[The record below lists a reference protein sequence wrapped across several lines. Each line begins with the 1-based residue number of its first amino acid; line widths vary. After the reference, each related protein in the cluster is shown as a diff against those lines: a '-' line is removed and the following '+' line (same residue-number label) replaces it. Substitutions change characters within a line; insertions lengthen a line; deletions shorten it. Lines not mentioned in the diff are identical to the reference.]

1 MYHGIPKKVLALFL
15 LMTPLL
21 IASISGQTH
30 EVSIAV
36 CKQHAL
42 PLLGILN
49 NYIASLSTY
58 TRTMY
63 LDKGNVH
70 ANSLA
75 LRRYI
80 MRNPVT
86 ATLILVGLTA
96 LLVTAVLLIIHSNA
110 MNRRN
115 LALAKVNAAKS
126 DFLARISHDIHTPLN
141 GIIGLLHIDETH
153 FDNTAL
159 IEENHQKMM
168 TSANHLLSLINDVLQ
183 MSKLEDGT
191 EKLVYE
197 PTNIYTLS
205 QDVVTIIR
213 ERATAGGLTM
223 QFAGDKHTEHPYEIN
238 ARSPTKA
245 HRSPLPRT
253 RKSALRQ
260 A

>member
-1 MYHGIPKKVLALFL
+1 
-15 LMTPLL
+15 
-21 IASISGQTH
+21 
-30 EVSIAV
+30 
-36 CKQHAL
+36 
-42 PLLGILN
+42 
-49 NYIASLSTY
+49 
-58 TRTMY
+58 
-63 LDKGNVH
+63 
-70 ANSLA
+70 
-75 LRRYI
+75 
-80 MRNPVT
+80 
-86 ATLILVGLTA
+86 
-96 LLVTAVLLIIHSNA
+96 

-115 LALAKVNAAKS
+115 LALAKANAAKS
-126 DFLARISHDIHTPLN
+126 NFLARISHDIRTPLN

-153 FDNTAL
+153 FDDTAL

-168 TSANHLLSLINDVLQ
+168 TSANHLLSLVNHVLQ

-223 QFAGDKHTEHPYEIN
+223 QFAGDKHTEHPYGIN